1 MNPEQSRQAGQA
13 LMAFSVIHLLLFLIG
28 ISKRSYAALALPIL
42 GGLVALSGVAFWVG
56 WTLSATKWDED
67 ES

>member
-1 MNPEQSRQAGQA
+1 
-13 LMAFSVIHLLLFLIG
+13 MAFSVIQLLLFLIG